1 MVQVMI
7 DLRAKEVRDY
17 LAGEGLEVKNFA
29 RPTSTSHAA
38 AEAIGCTLAEIA
50 KSILMLVGQ
59 QPVLVITSGD
69 TRVKSGRLKQVTG
82 LQGQVRFPAPDEVLR
97 YTGYAPGA
105 VSPFLLPDKLP
116 VLIDNSLKRFET
128 VYPAG
133 GSCNSM
139 VALDF
144 SRLTTLCK
152 GQVAEVCDIQKPKD
166 DTGG

>member
-1 MVQVMI
+1 MI

-17 LAGEGLEVKNFA
+17 LAGEGLEVKDFV

-69 TRVKSGRLKQVTG
+69 TRVKSGRLKQVSG
-82 LQGQVRFPAPDEVLR
+82 LQGQVRFPSPDEVLR

-105 VSPFLLPDKLP
+105 VSPFLLPDNLP
-116 VLIDNSLKRFET
+116 VLIDKSLKRFET

-133 GSCNSM
+133 GSGNSM

-144 SRLTTLCK
+144 SRLMTLCK
-152 GQVAEVCDIQKPKD
+152 GQVADVCDIQKPKD